1 MMFRRRHAASTL
13 EMAVFFALL
22 SSLFIGVN
30 TIIIKK
36 SLARA
41 NPFTVAA
48 LLTFFGALVFWIL
61 GAMVLPPEIYWKNPR
76 GSVCFIIAGV
86 FAPALV
92 RWIFFASMNRVGASV
107 SSSILATIPAFA
119 VVIAVV
125 FLGEQVSFA
134 MVVGLVMIVGGIVVF
149 QRDLNDNGARLRIRR
164 MDLALPLLG
173 ALVGSIAINLRK
185 LGLDEINSPIL
196 GAVLGFTSA
205 LSVYLII
212 IALSPKMRRSFRFN
226 LRDMPFFLSGGLSL
240 ALGWLCIFYAL
251 SHGAVVLVAPLA
263 GLYPIIVLILSVFL
277 LKDVERVTRKT
288 VIGCCIVMAGVLLIT
303 VV

>member
-1 MMFRRRHAASTL
+1 
-13 EMAVFFALL
+13 MAVFFALL

-48 LLTFFGALVFWIL
+48 LLTFFGAIIFWIV
-61 GAMVLPPEIYWKNPR
+61 GAFALPATSFWQSPR
-76 GSVCFIIAGV
+76 GSTYFVIAGI

-92 RWIFFASMNRVGASV
+92 RWLFFASMNRVGASI

-119 VVIAVV
+119 AVIAVI
-125 FLGEQVSFA
+125 FLDERVSPPMA
-134 MVVGLVMIVGGIVVF
+134 LGLAMIVGGILVF
-149 QRDLNDNGARLRIRR
+149 QRDLGDNGPRRQFRR

-185 LGLDEINSPIL
+185 LGLEEINSPIL
-196 GAVLGFTSA
+196 GAVLGFSSA
-205 LSVYLII
+205 LAVYAVIVV
-212 IALSPKMRRSFRFN
+212 LSPTIRRGFRF
-226 LRDMPFFLSGGLSL
+226 RMGDMPFFFAGGLSL

-251 SHGAVVLVAPLA
+251 SHGDVVLVAPLA

-277 LKDVERVTRKT
+277 LRDVERVTRKT
-288 VIGCCIVMAGVLLIT
+288 VIGCCIVMAGVLLVT
-303 VV
+303 LV